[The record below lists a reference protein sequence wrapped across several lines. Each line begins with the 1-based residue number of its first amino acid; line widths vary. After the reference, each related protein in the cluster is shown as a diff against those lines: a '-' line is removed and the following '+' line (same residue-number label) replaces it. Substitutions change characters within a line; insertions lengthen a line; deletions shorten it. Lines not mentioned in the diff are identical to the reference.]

1 MKEVTKLKKEKH
13 ENYGPNGLD
22 TTTAAT
28 MFGQISGLKY
38 SKVKTADSQT
48 IKLLRICH
56 LNKPNLR
63 YNSAT
68 PFDLY

>member
-38 SKVKTADSQT
+38 SKVKTAD
-48 IKLLRICH
+48 
-56 LNKPNLR
+56 
-63 YNSAT
+63 
-68 PFDLY
+68 